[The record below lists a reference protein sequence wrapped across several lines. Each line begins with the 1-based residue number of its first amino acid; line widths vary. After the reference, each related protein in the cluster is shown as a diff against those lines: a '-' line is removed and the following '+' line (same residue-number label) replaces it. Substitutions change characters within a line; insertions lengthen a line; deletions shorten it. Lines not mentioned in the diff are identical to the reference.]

1 MLIKQAQIFQL
12 TEINELVDN
21 LEEKLEKLPF
31 TSCTPSMFM
40 SIGWVA
46 PLEEFFEEE
55 ESDELVYRISDYL
68 ILCCKLE
75 EKILPLKVIQ
85 HELKE
90 KIRQIE
96 YKENR
101 KVGQKEKFTLK
112 TQIII
117 TLLPKAFSQ
126 FTKIYIYIDLVQD
139 RLILDTINSK
149 KTMQFISLF
158 NKSFGK
164 ELKIFDKINKLSSLM
179 TGWME
184 KSEELLEFSI
194 AKSCVL
200 QDPNKQT
207 RRIRCQQQDLLSPN
221 IQALLKDGYK
231 VKQLALNWQ
240 NQIDF
245 ILDNRLLLSSIKLQ
259 DQMFEQEKI
268 KEGSLQQ
275 QFCSKLLLELDAIS
289 NLIEDLLQIII
300 TNKAKEL
307 VDDIRISN

>member
-1 MLIKQAQIFQL
+1 M
-12 TEINELVDN
+12 
-21 LEEKLEKLPF
+21 
-31 TSCTPSMFM
+31 
-40 SIGWVA
+40 
-46 PLEEFFEEE
+46 
-55 ESDELVYRISDYL
+55 
-68 ILCCKLE
+68 
-75 EKILPLKVIQ
+75 
-85 HELKE
+85 
-90 KIRQIE
+90 
-96 YKENR
+96 
-101 KVGQKEKFTLK
+101 
-112 TQIII
+112 
-117 TLLPKAFSQ
+117 PKAFSQ

-149 KTMQFISLF
+149 KTIQFISLF

-179 TGWME
+179 TSWME

-259 DQMFEQEKI
+259 DQMFEQEKR

-275 QFCSKLLLELDAIS
+275 QFCSKLLIELDAVS
-289 NLIEDLLQIII
+289 RLIEDLLQIII